1 MEPRDL
7 PGAVTLVTGA
17 GSGIGGAT
25 APAFAAEDAQIV
37 GGETA
42 EKAARDCGGRFFGVE
57 SAGCTSKAA
66 VLASSRCPR
75 ADWNAAGVGV
85 TAICPGVIGTPIIDA
100 TWFAGERSKRENV
113 AKTKKA
119 LRKGRSPELVLKA
132 IDPAV
137 QKNRA
142 VATVG
147 VESWLGSYASRLLPT
162 RADDRLAR
170 TGDQ

>member
-7 PGAVTLVTGA
+7 PGAVTVVTGA

-25 APAFAAEDAQIV
+25 APAFA
-37 GGETA
+37 A

-75 ADWNAAGVGV
+75 ADWNAAEVGV
-85 TAICPGVIGTPIIDA
+85 TAICPGVIDTPIIDA
-100 TWFAGERSKRENV
+100 TWFAGERSRPENV
-113 AKTKKA
+113 AKTKKVF
-119 LRKGRSPELVLKA
+119 RKGHSPELVVKA

-137 QKNRA
+137 QKNRC
-142 VATVG
+142 VVPVG
-147 VESWLGSYASRLLPT
+147 VESWLGSYGSRLLPT
-162 RADDRLAR
+162 RIGDRLAR
-170 TGDQ
+170 MGDIP